1 MENYIMPGLNS
12 ILGMFLL
19 FCLGIALTAVGYLLK
34 GVWGAC
40 IALGIGVAL
49 FLYLNGYLPF

>member
-12 ILGMFLL
+12 TLGMFLL
-19 FCLGIALTAVGYLLK
+19 FGLGITLTVVGYLLK

-40 IALGIGVAL
+40 IALGCGVVL
-49 FLYLNGYLPF
+49 FLYFNGLLHF